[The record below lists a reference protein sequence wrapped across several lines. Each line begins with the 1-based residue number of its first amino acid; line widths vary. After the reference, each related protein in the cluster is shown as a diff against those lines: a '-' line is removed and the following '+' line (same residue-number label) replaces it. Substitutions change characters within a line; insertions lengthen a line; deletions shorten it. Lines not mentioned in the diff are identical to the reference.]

1 MWILSASTT
10 SATTVPHS
18 HSQYQVTSRLIEWGI
33 LVLPQ
38 SRSQCQNL
46 LCKLDNC
53 RTARIVLLKSKVTVT
68 RILIFETWDSVLDS
82 WNFGESSLELPKSI
96 LEFRELRVE
105 SRNIMSL
112 SLDWSLEEQIHQTDH
127 TMLLQTM
134 SNGFCNPCY
143 SCDKTKVA
151 LLKHICAEKMSWLT
165 KFPAC
170 TGLLKQKSKLLVVGP
185 WLKITT
191 DW

>member
-1 MWILSASTT
+1 MRDT
-10 SATTVPHS
+10 SAPAV
-18 HSQYQVTSRLIEWGI
+18 
-33 LVLPQ
+33 PQ
-38 SRSQCQNL
+38 SMSEFIMQIGRLQD
-46 LCKLDNC
+46 CKSSFFKLQYH
-53 RTARIVLLKSKVTVT
+53 SKVRWQSLASWSSRPETQFL
-68 RILIFETWDSVLDS
+68 ILETW
-82 WNFGESSLELPKSI
+82 EESI
-96 LEFRELRVE
+96 LEFRESRVK

-112 SLDWSLEEQIHQTDH
+112 LLDWSLEEQIRQTDR
-127 TMLLQTM
+127 TLLLQTT

-143 SCDKTKVA
+143 SCDETKVA

-170 TGLLKQKSKLLVVGP
+170 TGLLKQKSKLLVVRP